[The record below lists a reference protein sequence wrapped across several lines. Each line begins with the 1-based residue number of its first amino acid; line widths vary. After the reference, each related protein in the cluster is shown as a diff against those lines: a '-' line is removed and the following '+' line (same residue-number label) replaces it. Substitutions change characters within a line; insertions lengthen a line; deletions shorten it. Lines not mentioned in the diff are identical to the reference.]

1 MDLNDLKS
9 KAKEALR
16 STDLDEK
23 VGAAAKQMK
32 GKVQDVL
39 DKTDLDEK
47 IRAGADK
54 LMEKAYNDIVNG
66 TFNGSI
72 VEGGMA
78 DGVVG
83 LVYGSETFNPS
94 VPAEL
99 QAELNDMIAKITSGE
114 MEIVGNPAD
123 LKQ

>member
-54 LMEKAYNDIVNG
+54 LMEKA
-66 TFNGSI
+66 
-72 VEGGMA
+72 A
-78 DGVVG
+78 DVDTDALKAQVR
-83 LVYGSETFNPS
+83 
-94 VPAEL
+94 EL
-99 QAELNDMIAKITSGE
+99 SLIHI
-114 MEIVGNPAD
+114 
-123 LKQ
+123 